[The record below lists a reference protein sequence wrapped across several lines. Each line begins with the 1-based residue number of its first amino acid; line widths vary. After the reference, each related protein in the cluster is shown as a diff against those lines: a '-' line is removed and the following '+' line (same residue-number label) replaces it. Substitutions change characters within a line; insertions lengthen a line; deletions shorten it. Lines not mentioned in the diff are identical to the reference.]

1 MISWV
6 IQSFVG
12 KYEVLIP
19 QTLVTVYSEVLVR
32 YINLKDETIK
42 VYKNTQ
48 IATINYV
55 DEVLNEWE
63 NLTLPIPIMF
73 LSQNLNPNSQTTW
86 NVLLRKSQK
95 KLQLHKNKNLLIEYQ
110 KSCPLPPLTWVSLI

>member
-19 QTLVTVYSEVLVR
+19 QTLVTVYSEVVVR

-63 NLTLPIPIMF
+63 NLTLPIPLMF

-110 KSCPLPPLTWVSLI
+110 KSFPLPPLTWVSLI